1 MDLLNLVFWLAGT
14 FIVVLS
20 PIILLHELGHFVFA
34 KLAGVRVEE
43 FGLGYPP
50 RLFTLGYGKGLM
62 AIGPT
67 RVTIPPN
74 FKKPLG
80 FREGATVDATAE
92 QRKDNTYI
100 LRSARVIIEPDQE
113 DQQYRCEQADGLTH
127 VRGIVTLLE
136 EGTRY
141 SFNLLPL
148 GGFTKM
154 TGEEDPSDPR
164 SVAAQ
169 PKVQRIAVLGGGI
182 AVNIIAAI
190 LLFILAFMS
199 GQPQQWW
206 SQITDVA
213 PGSPAESVGLA
224 PGDIVIAADGQSMSS
239 EVPNEAFIEFTQAH
253 LGQEITLTVLRE
265 GEELV
270 FRATPRTE
278 WPPDQGP
285 LGVSLQYT
293 PSHPDIRRWSFR
305 EATSQAFEQIG
316 TVVHAIVSLPFRA
329 AAGATEPGE
338 ARPASVVAILEILV
352 LSLKT
357 SLDWGLWFP
366 ILQQAGLI
374 SLALGLTNL
383 LPLPGLDGGRLVFVL
398 IEVVRGHRVSPEREA
413 AVHLVGILILVVLMM
428 SMIVYDFV
436 NPLVSWDVLKEWLK

>member
-213 PGSPAESVGLA
+213 
-224 PGDIVIAADGQSMSS
+224 
-239 EVPNEAFIEFTQAH
+239 EAFIEFTQAH